1 MGCFG
6 MNIGVYAHLQT
17 STFFRDTIATSCCLY
32 WLTAC
37 DRSIFMLSL
46 PHNYIESGQT
56 FFKIVLRSGKISS
69 SVFFSRAI
77 QGLNPEWSWLQKTLA
92 GWHRLPNTIP
102 NTWHWLLLFGRWV
115 PASCYR
121 SESFPTLQGELQF
134 YSLKE
139 GFTGK
144 AVKFRDE
151 LRRTYLVSWR
161 LQAKHFDVHFTLYQL

>member
-1 MGCFG
+1 

-37 DRSIFMLSL
+37 DRSIFMMSL

-77 QGLNPEWSWLQKTLA
+77 QGLNPEWSLLQKTLA

-121 SESFPTLQGELQF
+121 SESFPILQGHHEQNISPTCTTNV
-134 YSLKE
+134 SLLITLNNAE
-139 GFTGK
+139 
-144 AVKFRDE
+144 
-151 LRRTYLVSWR
+151 WR
-161 LQAKHFDVHFTLYQL
+161 NWYKCPISPVESIDKPTT